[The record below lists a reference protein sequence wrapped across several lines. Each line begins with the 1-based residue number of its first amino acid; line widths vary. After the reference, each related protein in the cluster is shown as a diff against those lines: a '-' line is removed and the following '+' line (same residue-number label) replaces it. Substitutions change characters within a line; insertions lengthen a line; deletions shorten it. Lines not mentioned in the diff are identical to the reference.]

1 MTAFENGTRVSACH
15 KLTRCKAALLRA
27 KRYLMIVCE
36 LQDGSPR
43 RSTIKDFGLSFAS
56 PQRVV
61 PSSSSALVG
70 LDPRCCG

>member
-1 MTAFENGTRVSACH
+1 MTAFEYGTRVSARH

-27 KRYLMIVCE
+27 KRYLMIVWGLE
-36 LQDGSPR
+36 DSSPR

-61 PSSSSALVG
+61 LSS
-70 LDPRCCG
+70 